1 MTMAPW
7 NWNGSRWWKVD
18 LHTHTPASLDYGKG
32 PQQKQLRVRT
42 PRQWLLDYMQAGID
56 CVAVTDHNTGEWIN
70 PLKAALR
77 ELEEETPE
85 GYRPIRLLPGVE
97 ISVHGGIHVLA
108 ILGSETTTWDAESL
122 LGAVGYSG
130 TRGASDGVTSKTISD
145 VAAEISRAGGI
156 AIPAHAD
163 CDNGLFK
170 LQGTTLEHTLS
181 CRELFALELVDSSA
195 ARPSLCSKKN
205 LHWAEV
211 LGSDSHHPPGQGCQH
226 YPGSHYTW
234 VKMGSPDLE
243 GLRLALL
250 DGSLSILRSDLEEHD
265 PNEHAPLAVESIE
278 VSNAYYMGR
287 SAPFGLRL
295 NPWLNTIIGGR
306 GTGKSTLVEFARLA
320 LRRQDE
326 LPEDLRPEFEKYA
339 TVRPNRDERGLLT
352 ADAEI
357 RVVYRK
363 EGSRFRLQWSP
374 SGDLDP
380 IQKEANG
387 GWCRA
392 EGDIALRFPIQFYS
406 QKQIFHMAK
415 TPLALLRVVDD
426 ASDVDRRSWANRWRE
441 EESRLLAL
449 RSKAREIEAGL
460 AEEPRLRGELDD
472 VKRKLSIFE
481 GAGHADVLQSFQ
493 KRRRQQRAVETWEE
507 SWAGTGK
514 RLREVAAEL
523 VPGSLDAALDIES
536 EEDAALRAGAGAAR
550 TRLEGLRES
559 LETLAAQAEEIL
571 SDWRQERDRSAW
583 KTAVDAAVQ
592 AYESLRARLAQE
604 GAGDPSAYGELVH
617 RRQTIEQ
624 RLENLADRKAEM
636 ARLRKQAEDGLQRL
650 QEIRRELTEA
660 RRSFLSSVLQNN
672 RYVRIEVVP
681 YGARETVEG
690 ELRELLQRQER
701 AFEKDIGTPGG
712 GGLLG
717 DLYAGD
723 GGAEEIEEALAKLKQ
738 RLRQIA
744 TGSHNPASLGD
755 QRFATHVARLQ
766 PETLDRLDLW
776 FPEDSLDVR
785 YSPTGDGR
793 NLRSIQEGSPGQKT
807 AALLAFLLSYGDE
820 PLVLDQP
827 EDDLD
832 NHLIYELIV
841 TQLREVK
848 RRRQILVVT
857 HNPNIVVN
865 GDAELVAALV
875 ARNGETHKECEGSLQ
890 EKQLRHTICEVME
903 GGRAAFE
910 ERYRRIILE
919 AQHV

>member
-1 MTMAPW
+1 MTLTPW

-18 LHTHTPASLDYGKG
+18 LHTHTPASNDYGKG
-32 PQQKQLRVRT
+32 PQRQQLCEIT
-42 PRQWLLDYMQAGID
+42 PREWLLDYMKAGID
-56 CVAVTDHNTGEWIN
+56 CVAVTDHNTGAWID
-70 PLKAALR
+70 PLKRALR
-77 ELEEETPE
+77 ELENETPE
-85 GYRPIRLLPGVE
+85 DYRPIHLLPGVE
-97 ISVHGGIHVLA
+97 ISVHGGVHVLA
-108 ILGSETTTWDAESL
+108 VLGSHTTTSDVESL

-130 TRGASDGVTSKTISD
+130 TKGASDGVTSKTISE
-145 VAAEISRAGGI
+145 VAAEVSKAGGI

-163 CDNGLFK
+163 CENGLFK
-170 LQGTTLEHTLS
+170 LQGNTLAQILS

-195 ARPSLCSKKN
+195 AKPPLYSAKN
-205 LHWAEV
+205 LQWAEV
-211 LGSDSHHPPGQGCQH
+211 LGSDSHHPQGLKGQR

-250 DGSLSILRSDLEEHD
+250 DGPLSIRRSDQQAHD
-265 PNEHAPLAVESIE
+265 PNEHTPLAVESIE

-287 SAPFGLRL
+287 SSPFVLRL

-306 GTGKSTLVEFARLA
+306 GTGKSTLVEFARLV

-326 LPEDLRPEFEKYA
+326 LPEELRPEFEKYA
-339 TVRPNRDERGLLT
+339 TVRPNREERGLLT
-352 ADAEI
+352 AAAEI

-380 IQKEANG
+380 IQEKANG
-387 GWCRA
+387 GWRCA
-392 EGDIALRFPIQFYS
+392 EGDVALRFPIQLYS

-415 TPLALLRVVDD
+415 TPLALLRVVDE
-426 ASDVDRRSWANRWRE
+426 APDVDRRSWANRWRE

-449 RSKAREIEAGL
+449 RAKAREIEAGL

-472 VKRKLSIFE
+472 IKRKLSIFE
-481 GAGHADVLQSFQ
+481 GAGHADVLQLFQ

-523 VPGSLDAALDIES
+523 MPDALDAGLDAS
-536 EEDAALRAGAGAAR
+536 EEDAALRADAGAAR

-559 LETLAAQAEEIL
+559 LESLAAQAEEIL
-571 SDWRQERDRSAW
+571 SDWREEKDRSAW

-592 AYESLRARLAQE
+592 AYDSLRVRLEQE

-624 RLENLADRKAEM
+624 RLEDLGDRRAEV
-636 ARLRKQAEDGLQRL
+636 ARLRKQAEERL
-650 QEIRRELTEA
+650 KRLLEIRRELTEA

-690 ELRELLQRQER
+690 ELRELLQRQDR
-701 AFEKDIGTPGG
+701 VFEKDIGMPGG

-744 TGSHNPASLGD
+744 TGSHDPAMLGD
-755 QRFATHVARLQ
+755 QRFASHVARLQ

-776 FPEDSLDVR
+776 FPDDSLDVR

-793 NLRSIQEGSPGQKT
+793 NLKSIQEGSPGQKT

-820 PLVLDQP
+820 PLILDQP

-841 TQLREVK
+841 TQLQEVK

-875 ARNGETHKECEGSLQ
+875 ASNGETQMESEGSLQ
-890 EKQLRHTICEVME
+890 EKKVRDTICEVME
-903 GGRAAFE
+903 GGRVAFE
-910 ERYRRIILE
+910 KRYRRIVLE
-919 AQHV
+919 GQHV